1 MHKPPTNR
9 IRMIGCCAALALALA
24 GASEA
29 ALARSSGGGQS
40 GNFQGGGQSGANQ
53 GGGPSGG
60 VQGGGQNGANQ
71 RGGPSGGVQGGGQN
85 GNFQGGGQGGGR
97 NGFAHSGGRWR
108 DGYGGR
114 RRAGDGG
121 YGEGGD
127 GADESGWGESV
138 FVDPHF
144 EDFADHRFE
153 GLFGWV
159 TGWPVNSPSGP
170 HFYRPGPPCIRRD
183 VYNDVYRC

>member
-1 MHKPPTNR
+1 MHKPPSNR
-9 IRMIGCCAALALALA
+9 IRMMGCCAALALALA

-60 VQGGGQNGANQ
+60 F
-71 RGGPSGGVQGGGQN
+71 QGGGQN

-108 DGYGGR
+108 DGARGR
-114 RRAGDGG
+114 AANRWRGG
-121 YGEGGD
+121 YGGYGAGD
-127 GADESGWGESV
+127 DGLDESDSGESV